1 MFPLVIQCLRSI
13 SLVLLVCIGRPEKG
27 KSVEA
32 VTASSSRSPN
42 QSDLHGD
49 TFFYPCDPKMGEMDD
64 GAETDVE
71 ILLVEDNPGD
81 VRLVEEALDDT
92 DSTLHI
98 ASDGRE
104 ALDFLHQRNEFTD
117 APQPDFI
124 LLDLNLPKVDG
135 TEVLDEV
142 RSDPEISGIRIVI
155 VTSAQEE
162 YSGLEQDELDVTNF
176 LTKPSDPEEFMA
188 LIRSSIFD

>member
-1 MFPLVIQCLRSI
+1 
-13 SLVLLVCIGRPEKG
+13 
-27 KSVEA
+27 
-32 VTASSSRSPN
+32 
-42 QSDLHGD
+42 
-49 TFFYPCDPKMGEMDD
+49 MDD
-64 GAETDVE
+64 GAETDAE

-81 VRLVEEALDDT
+81 VRLVKEALDET

-104 ALDFLHQRNEFTD
+104 ALDFLHQRDEFTD
-117 APQPDFI
+117 APRPDVI

-142 RSDPEISGIRIVI
+142 RSDPDLSETRVII
-155 VTSAQEE
+155 VTSTQEE
-162 YSGLEQDELDVTNF
+162 HSGLEQDDHAGDNF
-176 LTKPSDPEEFMA
+176 LTKPADPDEFMA

>member
-1 MFPLVIQCLRSI
+1 
-13 SLVLLVCIGRPEKG
+13 
-27 KSVEA
+27 
-32 VTASSSRSPN
+32 
-42 QSDLHGD
+42 
-49 TFFYPCDPKMGEMDD
+49 MDD
-64 GAETDVE
+64 GAETGAE

-81 VRLVEEALDDT
+81 VRLVKEALDET

-98 ASDGRE
+98 ASDGAE

-117 APQPDFI
+117 APRPEVI

-142 RSDPEISGIRIVI
+142 RSDPELSEIRVII

-162 YSGLEQDELDVTNF
+162 YSGLEQDDLAGDNF
-176 LTKPSDPEEFMA
+176 LTKPADPEEFMT